1 LVDKEARIGIIRRFF
16 EEPVMIIDVDKV
28 PKDGLT
34 VARDFEFSSQDL
46 VEESA
51 TFIKPV
57 HADLTVR
64 KMDEEVWIRGR
75 VTTRLNIACSRCL
88 APFEFPVDARFDLVF
103 LPQEFQELKEALDEG
118 DVDQLF
124 YQDRRIDLREVVL
137 EQLNLT
143 FPAKPLCSESCEGIC
158 AICGK
163 IRRDG
168 DCGCAVHETDGRLD
182 ALKSMLKDKS

>member
-1 LVDKEARIGIIRRFF
+1 
-16 EEPVMIIDVDKV
+16 MIIDVDRV
-28 PKDGLT
+28 PRDGLT
-34 VARDFEFSSQDL
+34 IDRNFDFSSQDL

-57 HADLTVR
+57 HADLIVR

-75 VTTRLNIACSRCL
+75 VTTRLNISCSRCL
-88 APFEFPVDARFDLVF
+88 SPFEFPVDARFDLVF

-118 DVDQLF
+118 DVEQLF
-124 YQDRRIDLREVVL
+124 YRDHQIDLREVVL
-137 EQLNLT
+137 GQLNLT
-143 FPAKPLCSESCEGIC
+143 FPAKPLCSESCQGIC
-158 AICGK
+158 AVCGK

-182 ALKSMLKDKS
+182 ALKSMMKDKI